1 MTDAEKPK
9 PYGHELIMD
18 LHGCDVST
26 FTRESLKT
34 FFGYLCAAIK
44 MKAEDLHFW
53 DDEGV
58 PPEERRTEPH
68 AVGISAVQ
76 FIITSSIVIHALPL
90 LEAVYVNVFS
100 CKPFDERAAIRL
112 IAAWFHSARS
122 TYRMVQRI

>member
-1 MTDAEKPK
+1 MTKAEKPK
-9 PYGHELIMD
+9 PYGYELIMD
-18 LHGCDVST
+18 LHECDVGT
-26 FTRESLKT
+26 FTRESLT
-34 FFGYLCAAIK
+34 EFFKYVCNAID
-44 MKAEDLHFW
+44 MERCDLHFW

-58 PPEERRTEPH
+58 PAEERQTEPH
-68 AVGISAVQ
+68 TMGISAVQ
-76 FIITSSIVIHALPL
+76 FIVTSSIVIHALPL